1 MLPKSLKSALS
12 QLRQRLSGKP
22 RYVKVLIHDQARVLQ
37 THYVR
42 VDQWDIPG
50 GTIEPNETPLEA
62 AARELRERTGY
73 TIEPQKLKL
82 IQTEKNTVFYEGSVN
97 NIVKVAEP
105 GELGGYKTEIR
116 WSQHH
121 C

>member
-1 MLPKSLKSALS
+1 MLLKNLKTALY

-22 RYVKVLIHDQARVLQ
+22 QYVKVLILDQAKILQ
-37 THYVR
+37 THYLR
-42 VDQWDIPG
+42 TDQWDIPG
-50 GTIEPNETPLEA
+50 GVIESGETPAEA

-82 IQTEKNTVFYEGSVN
+82 IQTEKGTVFYEGSIN